1 MKSVETPIQLR
12 FVDIDQFGHV
22 NNAVYLSYL
31 EVARIPYFDKII
43 GKIDWLNEGII
54 LANAEINYKLPI
66 LLQDIIS
73 VHVWC
78 SKLGTKSFDLS
89 YRIIKKT
96 DSGETEMAT
105 AKTVMVCYNYSKS
118 STIPVPADWVTK
130 LM

>member
-31 EVARIPYFDKII
+31 EVARIPYFNQII

-54 LANAEINYKLPI
+54 LANAEISYKMPI
-66 LLQDIIS
+66 LLQDKIS

-78 SKLGTKSFDLS
+78 NKIGTKSFDLS
-89 YRIIKKT
+89 YRIVKT
-96 DSGETEMAT
+96 TNSGDIEMAT
-105 AKTVMVCYNYSKS
+105 AKTVMVCYNYSEAA
-118 STIPVPADWVTK
+118 TIPVPAHWAAK